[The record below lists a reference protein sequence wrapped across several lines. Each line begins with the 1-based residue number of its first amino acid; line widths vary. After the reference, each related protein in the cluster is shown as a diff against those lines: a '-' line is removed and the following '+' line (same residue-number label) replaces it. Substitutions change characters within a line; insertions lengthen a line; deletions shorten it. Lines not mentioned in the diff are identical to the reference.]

1 MPPHEAIGH
10 LAESI
15 AAGAADAVN
24 LEKVEKKW
32 WWKPLTKLLIIAPFV
47 ALAVYYYS

>member
-1 MPPHEAIGH
+1 MPPHEVMGL
-10 LAESI
+10 LAENI
-15 AAGAADAVN
+15 AASAADAVN

-32 WWKPLTKLLIIAPFV
+32 WWKPLTKFLIITPFI